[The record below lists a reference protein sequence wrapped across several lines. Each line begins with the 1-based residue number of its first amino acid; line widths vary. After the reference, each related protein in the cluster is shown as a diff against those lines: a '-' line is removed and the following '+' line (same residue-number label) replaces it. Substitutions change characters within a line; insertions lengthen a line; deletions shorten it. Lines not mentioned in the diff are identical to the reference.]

1 MLREMKLG
9 LIRFCRWYWS
19 LPPKVKWPG
28 IAVVAILVIV
38 IGASSGGGTS
48 DKPKAAAPAVSTQ
61 VGAKATDTS
70 KATADVAAPLSPSPS
85 STAVLSFAA
94 QVEKSIRDNQDAVS
108 SGANFDNLQLA
119 FDSGLLTVSVRP
131 NSLKK
136 DTELLTNGSALVII
150 SGKAAWTTY
159 AEVQRISVQVFK
171 NGQNG
176 QPEQYTVAEYGR
188 DNGLQQDWAALKKQ
202 PDRYTLWSPE
212 RTQMQIF
219 SEWLERLNRSLNFE
233 DDGWLLEA
241 AVSHIKRSAPSN
253 DWDKVLSGG
262 VRRVQL
268 SRQVED
274 SWRYQDEW
282 LYVSPG
288 LYGDVIMVQHLISRS
303 HQHGG
308 RTFEGR
314 LTFQELIRRLRR
326 IGYFE
331 AKSINASDPYEEFE
345 NAIGKL
351 VDSGPGAVY
360 YAVDRKDYLDKLK
373 SVYEKK
379 REK

>member
-1 MLREMKLG
+1 MK
-9 LIRFCRWYWS
+9 
-19 LPPKVKWPG
+19 
-28 IAVVAILVIV
+28 
-38 IGASSGGGTS
+38 
-48 DKPKAAAPAVSTQ
+48 KPEISFDSIPRSAVSNTTLKICLKCAFGVFTKQ
-61 VGAKATDTS
+61 LKLTPR
-70 KATADVAAPLSPSPS
+70 TAYS
-85 STAVLSFAA
+85 
-94 QVEKSIRDNQDAVS
+94 E
-108 SGANFDNLQLA
+108 
-119 FDSGLLTVSVRP
+119 
-131 NSLKK
+131 LKK
-136 DTELLTNGSALVII
+136 HVPEEVDITGAATSRPHFFEKPGVDHCPYCNGS
-150 SGKAAWTTY
+150 KRWF
-159 AEVQRISVQVFK
+159 AEFHAIRIDAHSSFEK
-171 NGQNG
+171 
-176 QPEQYTVAEYGR
+176 ER
-188 DNGLQQDWAALKKQ
+188 KKLWAALKKQ
-202 PDRYTLWSPE
+202 PDRYALWSLE

-219 SEWLERLNRSLNFE
+219 SEWLERLNRSLSFE
-233 DDGWLLEA
+233 DDHWLLEA
-241 AVSHIKRSAPSN
+241 AISHIKRSAPSN
-253 DWDKVLSGG
+253 DWDTILSSG

-274 SWRYQDEW
+274 AWRYEDGW

-288 LYGDVIMVQHLISRS
+288 LYGDVIMVQHVISRS

-331 AKSINASDPYEEFE
+331 AKGISANEPYEEFE